1 MLILITRFELR
12 RRLDLWSDTALSK
25 SITSPDF
32 GATGMAR
39 HPFEDMLVRHVR
51 WIDQPEE

>member
-1 MLILITRFELR
+1 VLILITRFELR